1 MSAAQLSLLT
11 DTPRSRRSD
20 PETSHKAAAR
30 IKDIGALAQQQ
41 RLVLAWVR
49 EHPGLTSAELAQL
62 MARRQDGDPAL
73 WTKYRPMT
81 ARRLGELVP
90 VHLKRGPQRRCLVT
104 GSLSI
109 TWWVR

>member
-1 MSAAQLSLLT
+1 MSAQMSLLT
-11 DTPRSRRSD
+11 DTPRARRSD
-20 PETSHKAAAR
+20 PVTSHRAAER
-30 IKDIGALAQQQ
+30 IKGIGALAQQQ
-41 RLVLAWVR
+41 HLVLAWVR

-73 WTKYRPMT
+73 WSKYRPMI

-90 VHLKRGPQRRCLVT
+90 AHLKRGPQRRCLVT
-104 GSLSI
+104 GSPSI